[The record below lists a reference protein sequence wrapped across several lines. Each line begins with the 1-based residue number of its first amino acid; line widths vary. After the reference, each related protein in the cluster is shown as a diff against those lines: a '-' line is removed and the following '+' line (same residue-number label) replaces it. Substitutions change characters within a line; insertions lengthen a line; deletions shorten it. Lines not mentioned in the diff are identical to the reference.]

1 MLVVSVLFVGYMAV
15 KGNSSTTTVI
25 EKPAETL
32 PVHEEP
38 VVSNDK
44 EKV

>member
-15 KGNSSTTTVI
+15 KGNSSTTVI